1 MVELGKYSYGNPQT
15 IWGNEHTKVT
25 VGKFT
30 SIAGNVLIWLGNGRG
45 HDKGFIST
53 YPFGYIHG
61 EIFGNAQNNS
71 NDGLLSV
78 TIGNDVWIGQ
88 NVNIMS
94 GVNIGDGAIIAANS
108 HVVKDVPPYAIVGGN
123 PANIIK
129 YRFTENQIQ
138 KLLQIQWWDWPE
150 SKINDNMNSILS
162 YDIESFI
169 AKHS

>member
-15 IWGNEHTKVT
+15 VWGNEHTKVT

-30 SIAGNVLIWLGNGRG
+30 SIGANVTIWLGNGRG

-53 YPFGYIHG
+53 YPFGNIYNEVFHCQ
-61 EIFGNAQNNS
+61 NNNS
-71 NDGLLSV
+71 NDGLRSV
-78 TIGNDVWIGQ
+78 SIGNDVWIGE
-88 NVNIMS
+88 NVHIMS
-94 GVNIGDGAIIAANS
+94 GVSVGDGAVIAANS

-129 YRFTENQIQ
+129 YRFIENQIQ

-150 SKINDNMNSILS
+150 NKIIENMDSILN

-169 AKHS
+169 ARHS